1 VINVGFKQ
9 RIILVASA
17 CLVISLLIFALISF
31 YEIKRNLRGEI
42 IDKQMQSMATLQT
55 DLNGWFTSQVNVISA
70 LAKEL
75 NVHRSL
81 SKDETIPLLKIAN
94 DSINAE
100 TTYFGLN
107 DGTTIYENG
116 KTPSA
121 GYDPRT
127 RPWFIEGISASTT
140 TIMAPFMGSSSKK
153 LTICIIAPIIRNGVK
168 EGVVSTNILID
179 DAMKKVYATTF
190 NGGYA
195 FIMDKAGQ
203 FVIHPDKNVINKKFQ
218 ELSPALNDAYKYI
231 SSHNKGSVEYTINGE
246 DKILTFGKLENG
258 WIVALSIDTKVA
270 FSFLDQ
276 LITMFVIIGFI
287 MTVLSVLVLLGV
299 LKIQFQPLTRLN
311 QLIENLSSSE
321 GDLTQRLEIKNKHD
335 EIGIMSHNINA
346 FIEKIH
352 GMIIASKVS
361 SSENASV
368 SHELSNTS
376 LEVGKRAEEE
386 ADIITKAT
394 TQAITLKHYLET
406 SVENAKASSNEVSD
420 VVENLQH
427 VSTEVSNLS
436 TLLQESGHREVVL
449 SEKLNTVSLN
459 TAEIKNILGVIND
472 IADQTNLLALN
483 AAIEAAR
490 AGEHGRGFAVV
501 ADEVRKLA
509 ERTQKSL
516 TEINATINVVVQSI
530 VDVSGEMNTNS
541 QELNKITDTS
551 VSVQNNVF
559 EVMKT
564 LNKAVKNANKT
575 IHDYIDTASR
585 IGLITEDISKIN
597 EISSINVRSVEEI
610 ASAAE
615 HLNKMTEN
623 LNIELGKFKS

>member
-1 VINVGFKQ
+1 MNVGFKQ

-55 DLNGWFTSQVNVISA
+55 DLNGWFTSQVKVITA

-75 NVHRSL
+75 NIHSSL
-81 SKDETIPLLKIAN
+81 SKEETMPLLKMAN

-107 DGTTIYENG
+107 DGTMIYENG

-127 RPWFIEGISASTT
+127 RPWFTEAMGTT
-140 TIMAPFMGSSSKK
+140 TTSIMAPFMGSSSKK
-153 LTICIIAPIIRNGVK
+153 LTICIISPIIRNGVK
-168 EGVVSTNILID
+168 EGAVSTNILID

-190 NGGYA
+190 DGGYA

-203 FVIHPDKNVINKKFQ
+203 FVIHPDKSVINKKFQ

-231 SSHNKGSVEYTINGE
+231 TAHDKGSVEYTINGE

-276 LITMFVIIGFI
+276 LITMFVIIGFV

-386 ADIITKAT
+386 AIIITKAT
-394 TQAITLKHYLET
+394 TQAITLKSYLET
-406 SVENAKASSNEVSD
+406 SVENAKTSSNEVSD
-420 VVENLQH
+420 VVENLQR

-551 VSVQNNVF
+551 IAVQNNVF

-564 LNKAVKNANKT
+564 LNNAVTNANKT

>member
-1 VINVGFKQ
+1 MNVGFKQ
-9 RIILVASA
+9 RIIFVASA
-17 CLVISLLIFALISF
+17 CLMISLLIFAVISF

-42 IDKQMQSMATLQT
+42 IDKQMQSMTTLQT
-55 DLNGWFTSQVNVISA
+55 DLNGWLTSQVNVISA

-81 SKDETIPLLKIAN
+81 SKEETIPLLKMAN
-94 DSINAE
+94 DSIHAE

-107 DGTTIYENG
+107 DGTMIYENG
-116 KTPSA
+116 KAPSA

-127 RPWFIEGISASTT
+127 RPWFSEGMGTSTT
-140 TIMAPFMGSSSKK
+140 SIMSPFMGSSSKK
-153 LTICIIAPIIRNGVK
+153 LTICIVSPIIRNGTK

-190 NGGYA
+190 DGGYA

-203 FVIHPDKNVINKKFQ
+203 FIIHPDKNVINKNFQ
-218 ELSPALNDAYKYI
+218 ELSPVLNDAYKYI
-231 SSHNKGSVEYTINGE
+231 SSHDIGSVEYTINGQ

-270 FSFLDQ
+270 FAFLDQ
-276 LITMFVIIGFI
+276 LITMFMIIGFI
-287 MTVLSVLVLLGV
+287 MTVLSILVLLGV
-299 LKIQFQPLTRLN
+299 LRIQFQPLIRLN

-321 GDLTQRLEIKNKHD
+321 GDLTQRLEIKNKND

-352 GMIIASKVS
+352 GMIVASKMS

-376 LEVGKRAEEE
+376 LEVGRRAEEE
-386 ADIITKAT
+386 AIIITKAT
-394 TQAITLKHYLET
+394 REAITLKNYLET
-406 SVENAKASSNEVSD
+406 SVENAKASSNEVSF
-420 VVENLQH
+420 VVENLQQ

-436 TLLQESGHREVVL
+436 SLLQESGHREVVL

-516 TEINATINVVVQSI
+516 IEINATINIVVQSI
-530 VDVSGEMNTNS
+530 VDVSGEMNINS
-541 QELNKITDTS
+541 QEINKITDTS

-559 EVMKT
+559 EVMET

-575 IHDYIDTASR
+575 IRDYIDTASR

-597 EISSINVRSVEEI
+597 EISSVNVRSVEEI

>member
-1 VINVGFKQ
+1 MNVGFKQ

-42 IDKQMQSMATLQT
+42 IDKQMQSMTTLQT
-55 DLNGWFTSQVNVISA
+55 DLNGWFTSQVKVILA

-75 NVHRSL
+75 NVHPSL
-81 SKDETIPLLKIAN
+81 SKEETMPLLKIAN

-107 DGTTIYENG
+107 DGTMIYENG
-116 KTPSA
+116 KAPSA

-127 RPWFIEGISASTT
+127 RPWFTEAMGTT
-140 TIMAPFMGSSSKK
+140 TTSIMAPFMGSSSKK
-153 LTICIIAPIIRNGVK
+153 LTICIISPIIRNGVK
-168 EGVVSTNILID
+168 EGAVSTNILID

-190 NGGYA
+190 DGGYA
-195 FIMDKAGQ
+195 FIMDKTGQ
-203 FVIHPDKNVINKKFQ
+203 FVIHPDKSVINKKFQ
-218 ELSPALNDAYKYI
+218 ELSPALNDTYKYI
-231 SSHNKGSVEYTINGE
+231 TAHDKGSVEYTINGE

-394 TQAITLKHYLET
+394 TQAITLKSYLET
-406 SVENAKASSNEVSD
+406 SVENAKVSSNEVSD
-420 VVENLQH
+420 VVENLQR

-551 VSVQNNVF
+551 IAVQNNVF

-564 LNKAVKNANKT
+564 LNKAVTNANKT
-575 IHDYIDTASR
+575 IHDYIDTAIR

>member
-1 VINVGFKQ
+1 MNVGFKQ

-42 IDKQMQSMATLQT
+42 IDKQMQSMVTLQT
-55 DLNGWFTSQVNVISA
+55 DLNGWFTSQVKVITA

-81 SKDETIPLLKIAN
+81 SKEETMPLLKMAN

-107 DGTTIYENG
+107 DGTMIYENG
-116 KTPSA
+116 KTPSV

-127 RPWFIEGISASTT
+127 RPWFMEAMGTT
-140 TIMAPFMGSSSKK
+140 TTSIMAPFMGSSSKK

-168 EGVVSTNILID
+168 EGAVSTNILID

-190 NGGYA
+190 DGGYA

-203 FVIHPDKNVINKKFQ
+203 FVIHPDKSVINKKFQ
-218 ELSPALNDAYKYI
+218 ELSPAFNDTYKYI
-231 SSHNKGSVEYTINGE
+231 TAHDKGSVEYTINGE

-386 ADIITKAT
+386 AIIITKAT
-394 TQAITLKHYLET
+394 TQAITLKSYLET
-406 SVENAKASSNEVSD
+406 SVENAKTSSNEVSD
-420 VVENLQH
+420 VVENLQR

-551 VSVQNNVF
+551 IAVQNNVF

-564 LNKAVKNANKT
+564 LNNAVTNANKT

>member
-1 VINVGFKQ
+1 MNVGFKQ

-55 DLNGWFTSQVNVISA
+55 DLNGWFTSQVKVITA

-75 NVHRSL
+75 NVHPSL
-81 SKDETIPLLKIAN
+81 SKEETMPLLKMAN

-107 DGTTIYENG
+107 DGTMIYENG

-127 RPWFIEGISASTT
+127 RPWFTEAMGTT
-140 TIMAPFMGSSSKK
+140 TTSIMAPFMGSSSKK
-153 LTICIIAPIIRNGVK
+153 LTICIISPIIRNGVK
-168 EGVVSTNILID
+168 EGAVSTNILID

-190 NGGYA
+190 DGGYA

-203 FVIHPDKNVINKKFQ
+203 FVIHPDKSVINKKFQ
-218 ELSPALNDAYKYI
+218 ELSPAFNDTYKYI
-231 SSHNKGSVEYTINGE
+231 TAHDKGSVEYTINGE

-321 GDLTQRLEIKNKHD
+321 GDLTQRLEIKNRHD

-386 ADIITKAT
+386 AIIITKAT
-394 TQAITLKHYLET
+394 TQAITLKSYLET
-406 SVENAKASSNEVSD
+406 SVENAKTSSNEVSD
-420 VVENLQH
+420 VVENLQR

-501 ADEVRKLA
+501 ADEV
-509 ERTQKSL
+509 
-516 TEINATINVVVQSI
+516 
-530 VDVSGEMNTNS
+530 
-541 QELNKITDTS
+541 
-551 VSVQNNVF
+551 
-559 EVMKT
+559 
-564 LNKAVKNANKT
+564 
-575 IHDYIDTASR
+575 
-585 IGLITEDISKIN
+585 
-597 EISSINVRSVEEI
+597 
-610 ASAAE
+610 
-615 HLNKMTEN
+615 
-623 LNIELGKFKS
+623 

>member
-1 VINVGFKQ
+1 MNVGFKQ

-42 IDKQMQSMATLQT
+42 IDKQMQSMVTLQT
-55 DLNGWFTSQVNVISA
+55 DLNGWFTSQVKVITA

-75 NVHRSL
+75 NIHPSL
-81 SKDETIPLLKIAN
+81 SKEETMPLLKMAN

-107 DGTTIYENG
+107 DGTMIYENG

-127 RPWFIEGISASTT
+127 RPWFTEAMGTT
-140 TIMAPFMGSSSKK
+140 TTSIMAPFMGSSSKK

-168 EGVVSTNILID
+168 EGAVSTNILID

-190 NGGYA
+190 DGGYA

-203 FVIHPDKNVINKKFQ
+203 FVIHPDKSVINKKFQ

-231 SSHNKGSVEYTINGE
+231 TAHDKGSIEYTINGE

-258 WIVALSIDTKVA
+258 WIVGLSIDTKVA

-276 LITMFVIIGFI
+276 LITMFVIIGFV

-321 GDLTQRLEIKNKHD
+321 GDLTQRLEIKNRHD

-386 ADIITKAT
+386 AIIITKAT
-394 TQAITLKHYLET
+394 TQAITLKSYLET
-406 SVENAKASSNEVSD
+406 SVENAKTSSNEVSD
-420 VVENLQH
+420 VVENLQR

-551 VSVQNNVF
+551 IAVQNNVF

-564 LNKAVKNANKT
+564 LNNAVTNANKT

>member
-1 VINVGFKQ
+1 MNVGFKQ
-9 RIILVASA
+9 RIIFVASA
-17 CLVISLLIFALISF
+17 CLMISLLIFAVISF

-42 IDKQMQSMATLQT
+42 IDKQMQSMTTLQT
-55 DLNGWFTSQVNVISA
+55 DLNGWLTSQVNVITA

-75 NVHRSL
+75 NVHRAL
-81 SKDETIPLLKIAN
+81 SKEETLPLLKIAN

-107 DGTTIYENG
+107 DGTMIYENG
-116 KTPSA
+116 KAPSA

-127 RPWFIEGISASTT
+127 RPWFIEGMGTSTT
-140 TIMAPFMGSSSKK
+140 SIMAPFMGSSSKK
-153 LTICIIAPIIRNGVK
+153 LTICIVSPIIRNGTK

-190 NGGYA
+190 DGGYA

-203 FVIHPDKNVINKKFQ
+203 FIIHPDKSVINKNFQ
-218 ELSPALNDAYKYI
+218 ELSPALNDTYKYI
-231 SSHNKGSVEYTINGE
+231 TAHDKGSVEYTIDGQ

-276 LITMFVIIGFI
+276 LITMFFIIGFI

-321 GDLTQRLEIKNKHD
+321 GDLTQRLEIKNKND

-352 GMIIASKVS
+352 GMIVASKMS

-386 ADIITKAT
+386 AVIITKAT
-394 TQAITLKHYLET
+394 REAITLKSYLEI
-406 SVENAKASSNEVSD
+406 SVENAKVSSNEVSD
-420 VVENLQH
+420 VVENLQR
-427 VSTEVSNLS
+427 VSSEVSNLS
-436 TLLQESGHREVVL
+436 SLLQESGHREVVL
-449 SEKLNTVSLN
+449 SEKLNTVSIN

-516 TEINATINVVVQSI
+516 IEINATINVVVQSI
-530 VDVSGEMNTNS
+530 VDVSGEMNINS
-541 QELNKITDTS
+541 QEINKITDTS

-559 EVMKT
+559 
-564 LNKAVKNANKT
+564 
-575 IHDYIDTASR
+575 
-585 IGLITEDISKIN
+585 
-597 EISSINVRSVEEI
+597 
-610 ASAAE
+610 
-615 HLNKMTEN
+615 
-623 LNIELGKFKS
+623 

>member
-1 VINVGFKQ
+1 MNVGFKQ
-9 RIILVASA
+9 RIIFVASA
-17 CLVISLLIFALISF
+17 CLIISLLIFAVISF
-31 YEIKRNLRGEI
+31 YQIKHNLRGEI
-42 IDKQMQSMATLQT
+42 IDKQMQSMTTLQT
-55 DLNGWFTSQVNVISA
+55 DLNGWLTSQVNVISA

-81 SKDETIPLLKIAN
+81 SKEETIPLLKMAN
-94 DSINAE
+94 NSINAE

-107 DGTTIYENG
+107 DGTIIYENG
-116 KTPSA
+116 KAPSA

-127 RPWFIEGISASTT
+127 RPWFIEGMVTSTT
-140 TIMAPFMGSSSKK
+140 SIMAPFMGSSSKK
-153 LTICIIAPIIRNGVK
+153 LTICIISPIIRNGKK

-190 NGGYA
+190 DGGYA
-195 FIMDKAGQ
+195 FIMDKSGQ
-203 FVIHPDKNVINKKFQ
+203 FIIHPDKSVINKNFQ
-218 ELSPALNDAYKYI
+218 ELSPALKDAYHYI
-231 SSHNKGSVEYTINGE
+231 SSHDKGSVEYTINGQ

-258 WIVALSIDTKVA
+258 WIVGLSIDTKVA

-276 LITMFVIIGFI
+276 LITMFLIIGFI

-311 QLIENLSSSE
+311 LLIENLSSSE
-321 GDLTQRLEIKNKHD
+321 GDLTQRLEIKNRND

-352 GMIIASKVS
+352 GMIVASKMS

-386 ADIITKAT
+386 AIIITKAT
-394 TQAITLKHYLET
+394 REAITLKSYLET
-406 SVENAKASSNEVSD
+406 SVENAKVSSNEVSF
-420 VVENLQH
+420 VVENLQQ

-436 TLLQESGHREVVL
+436 SLLQESGHREVVL

-516 TEINATINVVVQSI
+516 IEINATINVVVQSI
-530 VDVSGEMNTNS
+530 VDVSGEMNINS
-541 QELNKITDTS
+541 QEINKITDTS

-559 EVMKT
+559 EVMET
-564 LNKAVKNANKT
+564 LNKAVKNANQT
-575 IHDYIDTASR
+575 IHDYIDTASK

-597 EISSINVRSVEEI
+597 EISSVNVRSVEEI

>member
-1 VINVGFKQ
+1 MNVGFKQ

-55 DLNGWFTSQVNVISA
+55 DLNGWFTSQVKVITA

-75 NVHRSL
+75 NIHPSL
-81 SKDETIPLLKIAN
+81 SKEETMPLLKMAN

-107 DGTTIYENG
+107 DGTMIYENG

-127 RPWFIEGISASTT
+127 RPWFMEAMGTT
-140 TIMAPFMGSSSKK
+140 TTSIMAPFMGSSSKK
-153 LTICIIAPIIRNGVK
+153 LTICIISPIIRNGVK
-168 EGVVSTNILID
+168 EGAVSTNILID

-190 NGGYA
+190 DGGYA

-203 FVIHPDKNVINKKFQ
+203 FVIHPDKSVINKKFQ

-231 SSHNKGSVEYTINGE
+231 TAHDKGSVEYTINGE

-276 LITMFVIIGFI
+276 LITMFVIIGFV

-386 ADIITKAT
+386 AIIITKAT
-394 TQAITLKHYLET
+394 TQAITLKSYLET
-406 SVENAKASSNEVSD
+406 SVENAKTSSNEVSD
-420 VVENLQH
+420 VVENLQR

-564 LNKAVKNANKT
+564 LNNAVKNANKT

>member
-1 VINVGFKQ
+1 MNVGFKQ

-17 CLVISLLIFALISF
+17 CLIISLLIFAMISF

-42 IDKQMQSMATLQT
+42 IDKQMQSMTTLQT
-55 DLNGWFTSQVNVISA
+55 DLNGWLTSQANVISA

-81 SKDETIPLLKIAN
+81 SKEETIPLLKIAN
-94 DSINAE
+94 DSIHAE

-107 DGTTIYENG
+107 DGTMIYENG
-116 KTPSA
+116 KAPSA

-127 RPWFIEGISASTT
+127 RPWFIEGIGTSNTS
-140 TIMAPFMGSSSKK
+140 IMAPFMGSSSKK
-153 LTICIIAPIIRNGVK
+153 LTICIISPIIRNGTK

-190 NGGYA
+190 DGGYA
-195 FIMDKAGQ
+195 FIMDKSGQ
-203 FVIHPDKNVINKKFQ
+203 FIMHPDKSVINKNFQ

-231 SSHNKGSVEYTINGE
+231 SSHDKGSVEYTINGE

-299 LKIQFQPLTRLN
+299 LRIQFQPLTRLN

-321 GDLTQRLEIKNKHD
+321 GDLTQRLEIKNRND
-335 EIGIMSHNINA
+335 EIGIMSHNINS

-352 GMIIASKVS
+352 SMIVASKMS

-386 ADIITKAT
+386 AIIITKAT
-394 TQAITLKHYLET
+394 REAITLKSYLEI
-406 SVENAKASSNEVSD
+406 SVENAKVSSNEVSN
-420 VVENLQH
+420 VVENLQR
-427 VSTEVSNLS
+427 VSNEVSNLS
-436 TLLQESGHREVVL
+436 SLLQDSGHREVVL

-516 TEINATINVVVQSI
+516 IEINATINVVVQAI
-530 VDVSGEMNTNS
+530 VDVSGEMNINS
-541 QELNKITDTS
+541 QEINKITDTS

-559 EVMKT
+559 EVMDT

-575 IHDYIDTASR
+575 IHDYIDTASK

-623 LNIELGKFKS
+623 LNLELGKFKS